1 MCVSI
6 WKIAIPKDTL
16 LHLIEAMDTDEDGFV
31 TIGEVRDVLK
41 RYGKDAK
48 SSLKA
53 SIMKRRQ

>member
-1 MCVSI
+1 MCTSI

-16 LHLIEAMDTDEDGFV
+16 IGILEKIDADEDGFV

>member
-1 MCVSI
+1 MCKSI

-16 LHLIEAMDTDEDGFV
+16 IGILEKIDADEDGFV